1 MNGRVEQHRED
12 HLKVDSTAQARLNQ
26 GFIEGGEQELD
37 LSRISTIT
45 KRIGRVNWSSG
56 SNNI

>member
-26 GFIEGGEQELD
+26 GFIEGGEELD

-45 KRIGRVNWSSG
+45 KRIGRVNWSPG